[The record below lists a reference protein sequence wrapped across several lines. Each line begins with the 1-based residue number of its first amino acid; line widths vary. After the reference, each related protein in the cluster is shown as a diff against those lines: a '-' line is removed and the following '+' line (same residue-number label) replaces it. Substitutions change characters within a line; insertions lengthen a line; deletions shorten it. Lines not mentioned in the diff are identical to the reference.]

1 MNLLEQA
8 LKGYEFAEYLDILKE
23 KLDKENGEE
32 KLLDYIYLNVRRMH
46 RIIKQY
52 EPVAYLAK
60 LIREMNQPVTWLAIS
75 EGWCGDAAHVLPVLF
90 KLSNLSFKPRL
101 KIVFRDENPELM
113 ERFLTNGSRSI
124 PKIIAIDKDGNVI
137 TEWGP
142 RPNKAQEIVESY
154 KKGESIYKNYNEL
167 TTALQH
173 WYHRD
178 RYLSIEEELIE
189 FIEPQILAQQ
199 YKNAIGF

>member
-1 MNLLEQA
+1 MDLLEKASQ
-8 LKGYEFAEYLDILKE
+8 GYEFAEYLNILNAKLKE
-23 KLDKENGEE
+23 DKEKD

-46 RIIKQY
+46 RIMKQY
-52 EPVAYLAK
+52 QPADYLAK
-60 LIREMNQPVTWLAIS
+60 LIREINQPVTWLAIT
-75 EGWCGDAAHVLPVLF
+75 EGWCGDAAHTLPVLS
-90 KLSNLSFKPRL
+90 KLSKLSFKPHL
-101 KIVFRDENPELM
+101 QIVFRDENPALM
-113 ERFLTNGSRSI
+113 ERFLTNGSKSI
-124 PKIIAIDKDGNVI
+124 PKIIAINNSGEVI

-154 KKGESIYKNYNEL
+154 KKGESIYKNYDEL
-167 TTALQH
+167 ANALQH

-189 FIEPQILAQQ
+189 FIEPQIIAQQ

>member
-1 MNLLEQA
+1 MNLIQKA
-8 LKGYEFAEYLDILKE
+8 SQGYEFAEYLAILNE
-23 KLDKENGEE
+23 KLNKDKGED

-46 RIIKQY
+46 RIMKQY
-52 EPVAYLAK
+52 EPAEYLLK

-75 EGWCGDAAHVLPVLF
+75 EGWCGDAAHVLPLLF

-124 PKIIAIDKDGNVI
+124 PKIIAIDKDGEVI
-137 TEWGP
+137 TQWGP
-142 RPNKAQEIVESY
+142 RPNKAQGIVESY
-154 KKGESIYKNYNEL
+154 KSGESIYKNYDEL

-189 FIEPQILAQQ
+189 FIEPQIIAQQ
-199 YKNAIGF
+199 YKEAI